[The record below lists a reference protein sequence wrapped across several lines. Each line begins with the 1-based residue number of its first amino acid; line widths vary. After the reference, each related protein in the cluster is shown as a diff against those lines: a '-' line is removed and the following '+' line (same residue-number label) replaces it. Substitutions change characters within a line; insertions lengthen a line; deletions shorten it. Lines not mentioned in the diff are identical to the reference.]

1 MLRKPVKMLVFRE
14 NLWYTGK
21 CESMTAA
28 LFFREAIFQPGLS
41 GVSGLQKEG
50 LDI

>member
-1 MLRKPVKMLVFRE
+1 MLRSPAKMLVFRE

-28 LFFREAIFQPGLS
+28 LIFGEAGFQPGLS